1 MPGIVLVSIWK
12 KSVGDSFEFSGKR
25 TFAVFGVTP
34 GVVWSGFES
43 FLRSLAREYNATHV
57 QLHDETPSEQES
69 SYLSIKSEV
78 SLLEQADVLREFTF
92 PPSGRLGLL
101 ILVVQPFS

>member
-12 KSVGDSFEFSGKR
+12 KKVEDSFELCGKH
-25 TFAVFGVTP
+25 TFAVRCNA
-34 GVVWSGFES
+34 WSSLERV
-43 FLRSLAREYNATHV
+43 LRSLAREYNATHV

-69 SYLSIKSEV
+69 SYLIKLSEV

-92 PPSGRLGLL
+92 PPRGRLGLL
-101 ILVVQPFS
+101 IIVVQPFS